1 MNSLFD
7 PQCHVPVSGKISK
20 KNERGD
26 GGQREKS
33 TKGREDEG
41 KTKPGI
47 AGWVRKSSRNTIG
60 KQPLMEQR

>member
-7 PQCHVPVSGKISK
+7 FQCYVLVLGKISK

-33 TKGREDEG
+33 IKGREDEG
-41 KTKPGI
+41 KIKFGI
-47 AGWVRKSSRNTIG
+47 VGWVRKFSRNIIG
-60 KQPLMEQR
+60 KQFLMEQR